1 MGRFALLCTPRRS
14 HQVPE
19 KWLQGLWACGK
30 LDPEPERAGRPVM
43 AVARRTFLAV
53 GAAFVLLRVAGGDA
67 SAGDNLVNNGGFE
80 QGFAGWNVPPN
91 APPGNPNA
99 ANFQTPT
106 DSPHSGLRYAQ
117 LSSTPLLF
125 ISQGVQGTVPGTDYE
140 LEFWVRNPTSLP
152 PGFGHSLTI
161 RWEGVVV
168 ANPLIGG
175 PDGVNWTMF
184 TIPLTSNFSGSF
196 LEFGQTAF
204 PGELH
209 IDTISVRQ
217 VPAPSAIS
225 ILAVGGFVVLR
236 RRRW

>member
-1 MGRFALLCTPRRS
+1 
-14 HQVPE
+14 
-19 KWLQGLWACGK
+19 
-30 LDPEPERAGRPVM
+30 M

-53 GAAFVLLRVAGGDA
+53 GAAFVLLCVAGGDA
-67 SAGDNLVNNGGFE
+67 SAGDNLVFNGGFE

-168 ANPLIGG
+168 ANPLIRRARWRELDNVHDSSDIELQRVV
-175 PDGVNWTMF
+175 PGVRAK
-184 TIPLTSNFSGSF
+184 
-196 LEFGQTAF
+196 QR

-217 VPAPSAIS
+217 VPRPICDLVRSRRVRRS
-225 ILAVGGFVVLR
+225 PPTPMVVVPLA
-236 RRRW
+236 